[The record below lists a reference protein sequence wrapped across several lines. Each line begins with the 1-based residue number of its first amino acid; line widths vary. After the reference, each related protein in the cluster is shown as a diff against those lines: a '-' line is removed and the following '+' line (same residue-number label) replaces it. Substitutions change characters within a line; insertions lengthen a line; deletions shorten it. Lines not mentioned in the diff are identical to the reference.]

1 MEKQEEQQTPQK
13 EKEVKKSWKECV
25 INFFKGVAIGLSSNI
40 PGASGG
46 TTAVLVRIYDPM
58 IGAVGN
64 LFHKFKE
71 SFLFLL
77 PIMLGV
83 VLGFGA
89 TLKPIELALD
99 AIPFGLSCIFA
110 GLVIA
115 GLPTLYKKVK
125 RTPNWQGI
133 VAFIVSLGVVVGLCF
148 IPGLGNYD
156 LSKITFLGCV
166 LCLVMGVIGSFALVI
181 PGVSGALLLFIFGF
195 YNPIMGLLRD
205 FLSTHNTMLI
215 DTVYI
220 FIFCFGILVG
230 FFFSSK
236 VMGYLLKKF
245 EYVTYMA
252 IIGFIIG
259 SIYAI
264 FHPFIIGVDSMG
276 KFPSGLFPS
285 TLSVGWHLGLG
296 CILFLVATG
305 LFMFFFYLSDKKA
318 DKTKETEEIQ
328 K

>member
-1 MEKQEEQQTPQK
+1 MEKQEEQKTAQP
-13 EKEVKKSWKECV
+13 EKEAKRGWKEWLV
-25 INFFKGVAIGLSSNI
+25 DFFKGVAIGLSSNV

-46 TTAVLVRIYDPM
+46 TTAVLVRVYDPM
-58 IGAVGN
+58 IEAVGN
-64 LFHKFKE
+64 LFHKFKD

-77 PIMLGV
+77 PIMIGV

-99 AIPFGLSCIFA
+99 AIPFGLSCVFA

-115 GLPTLYKKVK
+115 GLPTLYQKVK
-125 RTPNWQGI
+125 RVPNWQGI
-133 VAFIVSLGVVVGLCF
+133 VAFVVSLAFVVGLCF

-156 LSKITFLGCV
+156 LSAITFVGCL
-166 LCLVMGVIGSFALVI
+166 LCLVMGIIGSFALVI

-195 YNPIMGLLRD
+195 YNPIMNLLRD
-205 FLSTHNTMLI
+205 FLGAHQSMGL

-220 FIFCFGILVG
+220 FIFCFGILIG
-230 FFFSSK
+230 FFLSSK
-236 VMGYLLKKF
+236 AMGYLLKKY

-264 FHPFIIGVDSMG
+264 FHPFIVGVDSMG
-276 KFPSGLFPS
+276 KFPKGLFPS
-285 TLSVGWHLGLG
+285 TLSFGWHLGLG
-296 CILFLVATG
+296 AILLVVSTA

-318 DKTKETEEIQ
+318 KQATKTEEIQ